1 MAITFQTVLIPLPP
15 EDTSPAITAEPQA
28 MEEEP
33 ERGSGWIAQLILG
46 IVGILVFF
54 GFFALI
60 ISRMVALMRR

>member
-1 MAITFQTVLIPLPP
+1 VLIPLPP
-15 EDTSPAITAEPQA
+15 EDTSPAFTSGSEAV
-28 MEEEP
+28 EEEP

-46 IVGILVFF
+46 IIGILVFF